1 MTLTRIRAGQI
12 SDIDYKQAVR
22 VLELA
27 NVTLSGGTPST
38 VDGVSLNIN
47 DRILVAGQ
55 STASQNGLYDVSI
68 VGSGSNGTWV
78 RTSDSNATGE
88 INAGMIV
95 MVTEGTEWADTSWK
109 LITNN
114 PITIGTTALT
124 FLQNTGNS
132 FSIIN
137 VVGSANVVANGVSS
151 TVAFASGNNI
161 SITGN
166 SAADIVT
173 FSIPDSPSFFG
184 NVTAGNLLTNGQL
197 SATGTLTVANA
208 AYLGG
213 AAGAESLRV
222 VPAANVGNYFQVT
235 GGDRMVIEAVGNA
248 TDVAM
253 SFNTQGSAGIA
264 FSSDSGVSYQF
275 YIGAQPGAINYL
287 TVQGGATGYNAVL
300 SAYTSQDN
308 DAGISYITKGT
319 GSHRFQTDSDGSS
332 SDQFLVAH
340 TASAVNYLQVA
351 GGNTGNAVTLSAQG
365 SDGNI
370 GILITPKGTG
380 NVNIDANL
388 SVSGNIQ
395 EGNIRTTGLI
405 STTGKIIGGNLSI
418 IGNISTSGSGGNI
431 TGNNLIGNTVNWT
444 SNGAVTVYQIY
455 NAGTTS
461 LDTIFI

>member
-95 MVTEGTEWADTSWK
+95 MVTEGTEWSDTSWK
-109 LITNN
+109 LVTDD
-114 PITIGTTALT
+114 PIVIGTTGLT

-173 FSIPDSPSFFG
+173 FNLTNNVSITG
-184 NVTAGNLLTNGQL
+184 NIQAGNLT
-197 SATGTLTVANA
+197 T
-208 AYLGG
+208 
-213 AAGAESLRV
+213 
-222 VPAANVGNYFQVT
+222 
-235 GGDRMVIEAVGNA
+235 
-248 TDVAM
+248 
-253 SFNTQGSAGIA
+253 
-264 FSSDSGVSYQF
+264 
-275 YIGAQPGAINYL
+275 
-287 TVQGGATGYNAVL
+287 
-300 SAYTSQDN
+300 
-308 DAGISYITKGT
+308 
-319 GSHRFQTDSDGSS
+319 
-332 SDQFLVAH
+332 
-340 TASAVNYLQVA
+340 
-351 GGNTGNAVTLSAQG
+351 TGN
-365 SDGNI
+365 
-370 GILITPKGTG
+370 
-380 NVNIDANL
+380 
-388 SVSGNIQ
+388 
-395 EGNIRTTGLI
+395 I
-405 STTGKIIGGNLSI
+405 STTGA
-418 IGNISTSGSGGNI
+418 GGNI